1 MSDIDLA
8 VTRSRKL
15 EQMLERGLGA
25 SGRGLHEKTTSVERE
40 IPADLVRK
48 LRLVATVRNKI
59 VHEATRIDDRPRFLA
74 AADDA
79 ERELAAVIRSRGGS
93 GARLRGVRRWAFA
106 VVVLAIAAAVT
117 ILFFRTF

>member
-15 EQMLERGLGA
+15 EQLLERGLGA
-25 SGRGLHEKTTSVERE
+25 TGRGLHEKTTSVERE
-40 IPADLVRK
+40 IPAELVRK
-48 LRLVATVRNKI
+48 LRLVATVRNKV
-59 VHEATRIDDRPRFLA
+59 VHEAARIDDRPRFLA

-79 ERELAAVIRSRGGS
+79 ERELAALLRARGGWS
-93 GARLRGVRRWAFA
+93 PRLRGVRRWVLA
-106 VVVLAIAAAVT
+106 VVVFAIAVAVV